1 MYIIVGGGGQIG
13 YYVTKGL
20 VAQGHEVLLL
30 DKNAQRVQTLS
41 DELGLNVLRGDACE
55 ARVLEEN
62 GCSRANVVIA
72 VTGDDEDNLVIC
84 QLAKERFHVPK
95 TIARV
100 NNPKNERIFAKLG
113 ITTTVS
119 PTKNILR
126 LIEAEVPHH
135 SVIPLMNLK
144 QVGLEFVEVSVPRK
158 SPAIGKLPAQISL
171 PEHSSIV
178 LIMRGTNYFMPGT
191 QTTIQAEDQL
201 FALVKDTDEPALRKA
216 IFGSEN
222 EQPQVAKP

>member
-30 DKNAQRVQTLS
+30 DKNAQRVQTLA

-55 ARVLEEN
+55 ARTLEEN

-84 QLAKERFHVPK
+84 QLAKERFHVKK

-100 NNPKNERIFAKLG
+100 NNPKNEHIFAKLG

-126 LIEAEVPHH
+126 LIETEVPHH
-135 SVIPLMNLK
+135 NVVPLMNLK

-158 SPAIGKLPAQISL
+158 SPAIGKLPSQINL
-171 PEHSSIV
+171 PEHSTVV
-178 LIMRGTNYFMPGT
+178 LIMRGNNYFMPGN
-191 QTTIQAEDQL
+191 QTTIQAEDQI

-216 IFGSEN
+216 IFGAEN
-222 EQPQVAKP
+222 EQPQVAQQ

>member
-55 ARVLEEN
+55 ARTLEEN

-84 QLAKERFHVPK
+84 QLAKERFLVKK

-126 LIEAEVPHH
+126 LIETEVPHH
-135 SVIPLMNLK
+135 SVVPLMNLK

-158 SPAIGKLPAQISL
+158 SPAIGKSPTQISL
-171 PEHSSIV
+171 PEHSTIV
-178 LIMRGTNYFMPGT
+178 LIMRGTNYFMPGN
-191 QTTIQAEDQL
+191 QTTIQAEDQI

-216 IFGSEN
+216 IFGAEN
-222 EQPQVAKP
+222 EQTPIVQ

>member
-30 DKNAQRVQTLS
+30 DKDAQRVQTLS

-55 ARVLEEN
+55 ARTLEEN

-84 QLAKERFHVPK
+84 QLAKERFHVKK

-100 NNPKNERIFAKLG
+100 NNPKNEHIFARLG

-126 LIEAEVPHH
+126 LIETEVPHH
-135 SVIPLMNLK
+135 NVVPLMNLK
-144 QVGLEFVEVSVPRK
+144 QVGIEFVEVSVPRK
-158 SPAIGKLPAQISL
+158 SPAIGKSPTQISL
-171 PEHSSIV
+171 PEHSTIV
-178 LIMRGTNYFMPGT
+178 LIMRGNSYFMPGN
-191 QTTIQAEDQL
+191 QTTIQAEDQI
-201 FALVKDTDEPALRKA
+201 FALVKDTDEPALRRA
-216 IFGSEN
+216 IFGAEN
-222 EQPQVAKP
+222 EPPQIAQP

>member
-55 ARVLEEN
+55 ARTLEEN

-84 QLAKERFHVPK
+84 QLAKERFLVKK

-126 LIEAEVPHH
+126 LIETEVPHH
-135 SVIPLMNLK
+135 SVVPLMNLK

-158 SPAIGKLPAQISL
+158 SPAIGKSPAQISL
-171 PEHSSIV
+171 PEHSTIV
-178 LIMRGTNYFMPGT
+178 LIMRGTNYFMPGN
-191 QTTIQAEDQL
+191 QTTLQAEDQI

-216 IFGSEN
+216 IFGAEN
-222 EQPQVAKP
+222 EQAPIAQ

>member
-55 ARVLEEN
+55 ARTLEEN

-84 QLAKERFHVPK
+84 QLAKERFHVKK

-100 NNPKNERIFAKLG
+100 NNPKNEHIFAKLG

-126 LIEAEVPHH
+126 LIETEVPHH
-135 SVIPLMNLK
+135 SVVPLMNLK

-158 SPAIGKLPAQISL
+158 SPAIGKLPTQISL
-171 PEHSSIV
+171 PEHSTIV
-178 LIMRGTNYFMPGT
+178 LIMRGTNYFMPGN
-191 QTTIQAEDQL
+191 QTTIQAEDQI
-201 FALVKDTDEPALRKA
+201 FALVKDTDEPALRRA
-216 IFGSEN
+216 IFGAEN
-222 EQPQVAKP
+222 EQAQVAQQ